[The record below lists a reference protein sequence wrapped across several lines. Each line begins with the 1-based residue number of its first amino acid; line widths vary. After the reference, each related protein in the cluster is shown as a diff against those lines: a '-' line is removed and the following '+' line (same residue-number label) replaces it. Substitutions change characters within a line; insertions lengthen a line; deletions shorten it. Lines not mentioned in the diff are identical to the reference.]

1 MAEALDTIA
10 PRLLTPDQAARYL
23 GLPSRWSIYRLVKS
37 GQLVSVAIAG
47 KLRVDREDL
56 EKFIEARKCEPNVR
70 PIPLAAHRPAAVG
83 ARRVRLAPLA
93 PPSRA
98 DGDRTVTPAAKARA
112 GAGRPGRRSD
122 ISSVRPVIKEGH

>member
-1 MAEALDTIA
+1 MAEALDVLA

-70 PIPLAAHRPAAVG
+70 PIPLAAHRPATLG
-83 ARRVRLAPLA
+83 RRARLAPLA

-112 GAGRPGRRSD
+112 AAGRPGRRSD
-122 ISSVRPVIKEGH
+122 VSSVLPVTKEGH